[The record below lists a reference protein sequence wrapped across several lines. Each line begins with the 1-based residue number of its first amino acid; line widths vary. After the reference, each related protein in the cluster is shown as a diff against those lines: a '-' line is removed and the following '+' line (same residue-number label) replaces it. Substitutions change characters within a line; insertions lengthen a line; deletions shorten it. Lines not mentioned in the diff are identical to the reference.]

1 MASATRA
8 LTEYLDLVPGSG
20 MWIGYVVGYLRSNF
34 ERSFA
39 QGGLALATILSGVA
53 GLISVT
59 GQ

>member
-1 MASATRA
+1 M
-8 LTEYLDLVPGSG
+8 ECLDLVPGSG
-20 MWIGYVVGYLRSNF
+20 TWIGYVVGYLRSNF